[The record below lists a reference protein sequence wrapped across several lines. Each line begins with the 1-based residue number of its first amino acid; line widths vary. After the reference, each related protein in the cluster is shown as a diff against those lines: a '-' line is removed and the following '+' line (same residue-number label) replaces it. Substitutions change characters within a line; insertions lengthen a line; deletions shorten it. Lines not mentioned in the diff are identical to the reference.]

1 MKSVLSV
8 DVAKGKSMVLLM
20 NSDGEILIDAKEIK
34 HNLENFNSLE
44 KEIKSLNLSDVTIFM
59 ESTNIYHLP
68 VERFFKS
75 NGYKTLVINSLTTKN
90 NFDTLRKTKT
100 DKKDCTRLAK
110 LFFVN
115 EIKYHDLPK
124 DDLYANLKVMTR
136 HYNYLI
142 NQNINCKN
150 RYKRL
155 INVCFPE
162 FEEIFKTRI
171 YNEATLEFI
180 SKFPHPDIV
189 KEKRRDVLFNTL
201 FGFARKRAFYEKQ
214 VDLLKSAA
222 NNSYPAV
229 DRNHVDVKNLSRMAI
244 MVKNNTKEIEKVRAE
259 MIELARTSPYFDI
272 INSMPGIGEI
282 LTSEILGE
290 LGDITRFDSAKQ
302 LIAFCGLDPTIAQSG
317 KTINKHGPISKRGNK
332 YARWVLFNC
341 SEVIVR
347 VGATCHN
354 EHPVYIYYQKKKAEG
369 KHFYESLTACST
381 KVLRMLYSMC
391 KNNTAFKIN

>member
-8 DVAKGKSMVLLM
+8 DVAKGKSTVLLM

-44 KEIKSLNLSDVTIFM
+44 EEVKSLNLSDLTVFM
-59 ESTNIYHLP
+59 ESTSIYHLP
-68 VERFFKS
+68 IERYFKS

-100 DKKDCTRLAK
+100 DKKDCARLAK

-115 EIKYHDLPK
+115 EVEYHDLPK
-124 DDLYANLKVMTR
+124 NDLYANLKVMVR
-136 HYNYLI
+136 HYDYLI
-142 NQNINCKN
+142 NQNVNCKN

-171 YNEATLEFI
+171 YNEATLDFI

-201 FGFARKRAFYEKQ
+201 FGFARKRTFYEKQ
-214 VDLLKSAA
+214 VDLLKTAA
-222 NNSYPAV
+222 NNSYPGV
-229 DRNHVDVKNLSRMAI
+229 DRNHGDVKNLSRMAI
-244 MVKNNTKEIEKVRAE
+244 IVKNNTKEIEKVRTE
-259 MIELARTSPYFDI
+259 MIELARKSPYFDI
-272 INSMPGIGEI
+272 INSMPGLGAI
-282 LTSEILGE
+282 LTAEILGE

-317 KTINKHGPISKRGNK
+317 KSINKHGPISKRGNK
-332 YARWVLFNC
+332 YSRRVLFTC
-341 SEVIVR
+341 SETIVR
-347 VGATCHN
+347 VGATWYN
-354 EHPVYIYYQKKKAEG
+354 DHPIYVYYLKKK
-369 KHFYESLTACST
+369 C
-381 KVLRMLYSMC
+381 
-391 KNNTAFKIN
+391 